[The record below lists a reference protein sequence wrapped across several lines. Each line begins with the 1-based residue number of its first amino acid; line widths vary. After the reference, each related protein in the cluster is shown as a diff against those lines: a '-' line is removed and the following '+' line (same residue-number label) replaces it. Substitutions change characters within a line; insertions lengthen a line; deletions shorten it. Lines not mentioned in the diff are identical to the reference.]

1 MEKNFEKMEENFY
14 NDEINPEFS
23 GDIGYMLKIVNDA
36 LEKKANETLRNEDL
50 TLSQLKVLGFIN
62 TKEEGKT
69 TQKELEDALAVSHP
83 TINGILKRLEAKGII
98 VSELSVNRRMT
109 KIVELTEAG
118 KEIVR
123 KTEGHRLEHEKRLSK
138 NLSAE
143 EKASL
148 LFYLKKVYEGL
159 KE

>member
-1 MEKNFEKMEENFY
+1 MEENFY

-109 KIVELTEAG
+109 KTVGLTEAG
-118 KEIVR
+118 KEIVK
-123 KTEGHRLEHEKRLSK
+123 KTESHRLEHEKRLSK

>member
-1 MEKNFEKMEENFY
+1 MEEKFY

-69 TQKELEDALAVSHP
+69 TQKELEDSLAVSHP

-123 KTEGHRLEHEKRLSK
+123 KTECHRLEHEKRLSK

>member
-1 MEKNFEKMEENFY
+1 MEENFY

-123 KTEGHRLEHEKRLSK
+123 KTECHRLEHEKRLSK

-148 LFYLKKVYEGL
+148 LFFLKKVYEGL

>member
-1 MEKNFEKMEENFY
+1 MEENFY

-109 KIVELTEAG
+109 KIVELTETG
-118 KEIVR
+118 KEILK
-123 KTEGHRLEHEKRLSK
+123 KTESHRLEHEKRLSK

>member
-1 MEKNFEKMEENFY
+1 MEENFF

-109 KIVELTEAG
+109 KTVGLTEAG
-118 KEIVR
+118 KEIVK
-123 KTEGHRLEHEKRLSK
+123 KTESHRLEHEKRLSK

>member
-123 KTEGHRLEHEKRLSK
+123 KTECHRLEHEKRLSK

>member
-1 MEKNFEKMEENFY
+1 MEENFY

-36 LEKKANETLRNEDL
+36 LEKKANETLRKEDL

-62 TKEEGKT
+62 TKKEGKT

-109 KIVELTEAG
+109 KIVELTETG
-118 KEIVR
+118 KEILK
-123 KTEGHRLEHEKRLSK
+123 KTESHRLEHEKRLSK
-138 NLSAE
+138 NLSEE

>member
-1 MEKNFEKMEENFY
+1 MKENFY

-36 LEKKANETLRNEDL
+36 LERNANETLRKEDL

-109 KIVELTEAG
+109 KTVGLTEAG
-118 KEIVR
+118 KEIVK
-123 KTEGHRLEHEKRLSK
+123 KTESHRLEHEKRLSK

>member
-62 TKEEGKT
+62 TKKEGKT

-109 KIVELTEAG
+109 KIVELTETG

-123 KTEGHRLEHEKRLSK
+123 KTECHRLEHEKRLSK

>member
-1 MEKNFEKMEENFY
+1 
-14 NDEINPEFS
+14 
-23 GDIGYMLKIVNDA
+23 
-36 LEKKANETLRNEDL
+36 
-50 TLSQLKVLGFIN
+50 
-62 TKEEGKT
+62 
-69 TQKELEDALAVSHP
+69 
-83 TINGILKRLEAKGII
+83 
-98 VSELSVNRRMT
+98 MT

-118 KEIVR
+118 KEIVK
-123 KTEGHRLEHEKRLSK
+123 KTESHRLEHEKRLSK